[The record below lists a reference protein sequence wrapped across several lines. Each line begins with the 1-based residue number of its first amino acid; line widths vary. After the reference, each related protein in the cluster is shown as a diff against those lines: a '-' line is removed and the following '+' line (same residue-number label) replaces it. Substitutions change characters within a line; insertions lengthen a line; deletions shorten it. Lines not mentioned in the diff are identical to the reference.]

1 MNATIHCRVKVE
13 PMTHEEFMGAGKR
26 LTIHYSFQTVP
37 GGRVLVASTA
47 KGICLLMPGAMKW
60 LPVETLKRHFPHA
73 QIRHRAVA
81 AHRKA
86 AWLLKGRSDK
96 VDELCLHLHGTPFQL
111 DVWRDLLQIPV
122 GKVTTYLSIAQR
134 IGRPK
139 SARPVGQAVSAN
151 PIMYIVPCHRVVCSN
166 GKLGGY
172 RWDVSRKVK
181 FLNQEA
187 ISTPKEDGVF
197 SWEPTL
203 F

>member
-1 MNATIHCRVKVE
+1 
-13 PMTHEEFMGAGKR
+13 MTHEEFMGAGKR